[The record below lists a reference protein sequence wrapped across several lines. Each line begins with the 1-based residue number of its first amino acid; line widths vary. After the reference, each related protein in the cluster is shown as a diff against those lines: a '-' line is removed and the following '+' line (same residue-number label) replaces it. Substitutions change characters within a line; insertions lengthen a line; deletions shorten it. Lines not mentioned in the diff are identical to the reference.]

1 MVSGL
6 VRDVRYALRMLLQQP
21 MFTAIALLTLAL
33 GIGATTAIFSVVNA
47 VVLRPL
53 PYPQSDRLVLLF
65 ENNLERGWTTFSVA
79 PANFADW
86 ARESRTF
93 QSMTAFGTGTSSIV
107 IGNEALQVPSTNGTS
122 EYFTVVR
129 ATPALGR
136 TFEPSDDIP
145 GAAPIAVI
153 GHGFWQRRF
162 GGDRNVIGRVVSIND
177 RPTTIVGVM
186 KDGFGRGTEDMDIW
200 LPLTISRSGGERGG
214 RSLGVLGRLA
224 DGVTLAQAQSEMD
237 GLAKRLGEVYSSNTG
252 WGVTLLP
259 LERAIVSANIRRALA
274 VLFGAVVFVLLI
286 ACVNVASLLSA
297 RGVARRRELAIRR
310 ALGASHWRLVRQLI
324 TESMVLSI
332 VGCWVGILVAVWSVQ
347 LLAAIAPPN
356 LPRIHEVNVDMRVF
370 GIALLAAVL
379 AALIFGVGP
388 ALQVF
393 AARPQESLTESS
405 RGDTANPGRRRL
417 NQVFVVVEIAMAVV
431 LLVGSGLLIRSF
443 IKLANQPLGFDPD
456 RTFIFRLNLPEARYP
471 SPEVVTQ
478 FYRDAFDR
486 IRSIPGVSAV
496 GATHALPFS
505 GMNSVRPFVREGET
519 VAAEAAPT
527 ANYRMVTP
535 GYFTALGIPVIKGR
549 EFNESDRFGQPGA
562 AIVNEAF
569 VRQFLSDREPIGAR
583 IKQAGGTD
591 QVPWLTIV
599 GVVGDVRHF
608 GLRGD
613 MEPEMFWPE
622 AQATWGPTLNR
633 LRRSLYVAVRTDGE
647 PVSLIPTIRAQV
659 AALDPSRPM
668 IDARPMRDLIAQ
680 STGVPR
686 FSMTLIT
693 FFAITGLILAVA
705 GVYGLTSY
713 VVASRR
719 REMGIRLALG
729 AKPLTLLLHIMRGA
743 LILAALGSVLG
754 LIVAWQLDEF
764 IRTQLFQV
772 APRDPLTFAVA
783 AILLVA
789 TALLASILP
798 ARRAARVDPVEA
810 LRE

>member
-1 MVSGL
+1 MISGL

-21 MFTAIALLTLAL
+21 VFTVIALLTLAL

-53 PYPQSDRLVLLF
+53 PYPRSERLVLLF

-86 ARESRTF
+86 AREARTF
-93 QSMTAFGTGTSSIV
+93 QSMTAFGAGSSSIV
-107 IGNEALQVPSTNGTS
+107 VGNEALQVPSTTATS
-122 EYFTVVR
+122 EYFRVIQ

-136 TFEPSDDIP
+136 IFEPTDDVP
-145 GAAPIAVI
+145 GAAPVAVI

-162 GGDRNVIGRVVSIND
+162 GGDRHVIGQAVSIND

-186 KDGFGRGTEDMDIW
+186 KEGFGRGGEDMDLW
-200 LPLTISRSGGERGG
+200 LPLTINRAGREGGG
-214 RSLGVLGRLA
+214 RTLNVLGRLA
-224 DGVTLAQAQSEMD
+224 DGATLDQAQSEMD
-237 GLAKRLGEVYSSNTG
+237 GLAKRLGQAYPSNTG
-252 WGVTLLP
+252 WGITLLP
-259 LERAIVSANIRRALA
+259 LEQAIVSNNIRRALA

-310 ALGASHWRLVRQLI
+310 ALGASRWRLLRQLV

-332 VGCWVGILVAVWSVQ
+332 AGCWLGILVAVWSVQ
-347 LLAAIAPPN
+347 LLAAIAPRN
-356 LPRIHEVNVDMRVF
+356 LPRIHEVSVDMTVL
-370 GIALLAAVL
+370 GIALVAAVL

-393 AARPQESLTESS
+393 SARPQESLTESS
-405 RGDTANPGRRRL
+405 RGDTGNPARRRL

-456 RTFIFRLNLPEARYP
+456 RTLVFRLNLPEARYP

-478 FYRDAFDR
+478 FYRDAVDR
-486 IRSIPGVSAV
+486 IRAIPGVRAA

-505 GMNSVRPFVREGET
+505 GMNSVRPFVREGDT
-519 VAAEAAPT
+519 LTAEAAPT
-527 ANYRMVTP
+527 ADYRLVTP
-535 GYFTALGIPVIKGR
+535 GYFAALGIPVIRGR

-562 AIVNEAF
+562 AIVNESF
-569 VRQFLSDREPIGAR
+569 VRKFLGDRDPLATR
-583 IKQAGGTD
+583 IKQAGGGD
-591 QVPWLTIV
+591 DVPWLTIV
-599 GVVGDVRHF
+599 GVVGDVRHSS
-608 GLRGD
+608 LRGE
-613 MEPEMFWPE
+613 MQPEMFWPE
-622 AQATWGPTLNR
+622 AQATWGTTLNR
-633 LRRSLYVAVRTDGE
+633 LRRGLYVAVRTDGD
-647 PVSLIPTIRAQV
+647 PANLIPTIRAQV
-659 AALDPSRPM
+659 ASLDPNRPM
-668 IDARPMRDLIAQ
+668 IDAQPMRDLIVHSAD
-680 STGVPR
+680 VPR

-693 FFAITGLILAVA
+693 FFAITGLVLAVA

-729 AKPLTLLLHIMRGA
+729 AKPRSLLLHIMRGA
-743 LILAALGSVLG
+743 LVLAALGSALG
-754 LIVAWQLDEF
+754 LVVAWQLDEF

-783 AILLVA
+783 AIVLVC
-789 TALLASILP
+789 TAVLASILP
-798 ARRAARVDPVEA
+798 ARRAAAVDPVEA
-810 LRE
+810 LRD